1 MTMRTLLSCTYA
13 LAAFSGFSGVVHAAS
28 APESATP
35 STTPQLSSTAR
46 WEHERKEVAQSNVTV
61 PIWTN
66 SISTGPQ
73 LTMDRP
79 VRNWKDMRFEG
90 VVRQQ
95 SDFSCGAAALAT
107 IFNTAYGRRATEQ
120 QVLVNM
126 FKIADPVVV
135 REKGFSLL
143 DMKNYVRAIGM
154 TGEGYAVPYTT
165 LLQLRVPG
173 IVLLNIKGYKHFV
186 VIRKA
191 EGNFVHIGD
200 PALGNRAMSR
210 RNFERAWNGVVF
222 VVLGEG
228 YNPDNVLRN
237 PPSPLSARRLID
249 HYSPI
254 RNATPEDF
262 GFRNQTF
269 EFGL

>member
-1 MTMRTLLSCTYA
+1 MIRRTLIRTLFALS
-13 LAAFSGFSGVVHAAS
+13 AACGIAGVARAEVGVDNAKAPSAAQRWAIARS
-28 APESATP
+28 AE
-35 STTPQLSSTAR
+35 AR
-46 WEHERKEVAQSNVTV
+46 SLVTV
-61 PIWTN
+61 PVWTD
-66 SISTGPQ
+66 SIVAGPQ
-73 LTMDRP
+73 ASTNRP
-79 VRNWKDMRFEG
+79 VRSWKDMRFEG

-95 SDFSCGAAALAT
+95 ADFSCGAAALAT
-107 IFNTAYGRRATEQ
+107 IFNTAYGRRATEA

-126 FKIADPVVV
+126 FKIADPAVV

-154 TGEGYAVPYTT
+154 TGEGYSVPYQT

-173 IVLLNIKGYKHFV
+173 IVLLNIRGYKHFV
-186 VIRKA
+186 VVRRA
-191 EGNFVHIGD
+191 EANFIHIGD

-222 VVLGEG
+222 VVVGEG

-237 PPSPLSARRLID
+237 PPSPLSARRLLD

-254 RNATPEDF
+254 RSAEAEDF
-262 GFRNQTF
+262 GIRNLIFRF
-269 EFGL
+269 

>member
-1 MTMRTLLSCTYA
+1 MIMRALFSCTLA
-13 LAAFSGFSGVVHAAS
+13 LAASCGFAGPVQAAS
-28 APESATP
+28 APETSAP
-35 STTPQLSSTAR
+35 KLSATAR
-46 WEHERKEVAQSNVTV
+46 WEAERAAEARSNVTV
-61 PIWTN
+61 PVWTD
-66 SISTGPQ
+66 SIVQGPQ
-73 LTMDRP
+73 SWANRP

-95 SDFSCGAAALAT
+95 TDFSCGAAALAT

-126 FKIADPVVV
+126 FKIADPAVV

-154 TGEGYAVPYTT
+154 TGEGYSVPYDT

-186 VIRKA
+186 VIRRA

-254 RNATPEDF
+254 RSATPEDF

>member
-1 MTMRTLLSCTYA
+1 MVLRAPIRCILA
-13 LAAFSGFSGVVHAAS
+13 LAAACGLAGTAHAAS
-28 APESATP
+28 AAARWADARSAEAR
-35 STTPQLSSTAR
+35 STATIP
-46 WEHERKEVAQSNVTV
+46 V
-61 PIWTN
+61 WTT
-66 SISTGPQ
+66 SIVEGPQ
-73 LTMDRP
+73 MTMDRP
-79 VRNWKDMRFEG
+79 VRNWKEMRFEG

-95 SDFSCGAAALAT
+95 TDFSCGAAALAT
-107 IFNTAYGRRATEQ
+107 IFNTAYGRRATEG

-126 FKIADPVVV
+126 FKIADPEVVK
-135 REKGFSLL
+135 EKGFSLL

-154 TGEGYAVPYTT
+154 TGEGYAVPYDT

-173 IVLLNIKGYKHFV
+173 IVLLNIRGYKHFV

-191 EGNFVHIGD
+191 EPGFIHVGD

-237 PPSPLSARRLID
+237 PPSPLSARRLLD

-254 RNATPEDF
+254 RSAEPADF
-262 GFRNQTF
+262 GIRNQTF
-269 EFGL
+269 RF

>member
-1 MTMRTLLSCTYA
+1 MIMRSLLSCTAA
-13 LAAFSGFSGVVHAAS
+13 LAAFCGFAGVSVAAS
-28 APESATP
+28 ATDDTVPRLSA
-35 STTPQLSSTAR
+35 TAR
-46 WEHERKEVAQSNVTV
+46 WEAAREAEAKSTV
-61 PIWTN
+61 GIPVWTD
-66 SISTGPQ
+66 SIVQGPQ
-73 LTMDRP
+73 ASFARP

-95 SDFSCGAAALAT
+95 TDFSCGAAALAT
-107 IFNTAYGRRATEQ
+107 IFNTAYGRRTTEQ
-120 QVLVNM
+120 QVLLNM

-143 DMKNYVRAIGM
+143 DMKNYVRAVGM

-186 VIRKA
+186 VIRRA
-191 EGNFVHIGD
+191 ENNFVHIGD

-210 RNFERAWNGVVF
+210 HNFERAWNGVVF

-249 HYSPI
+249 HYAPMPAPNS
-254 RNATPEDF
+254 AEF
-262 GFRNQTF
+262 GFTNQTF
-269 EFGL
+269 KF